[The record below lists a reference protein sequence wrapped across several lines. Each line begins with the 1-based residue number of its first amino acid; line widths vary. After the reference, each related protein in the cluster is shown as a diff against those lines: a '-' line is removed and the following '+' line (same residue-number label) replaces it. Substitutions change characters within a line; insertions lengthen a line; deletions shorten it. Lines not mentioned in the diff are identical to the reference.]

1 MTTQNPVQYNYQDII
16 SKRNKGVNVATIA
29 KDYGVSRQS
38 VMKALKKYLAKS
50 SPEYISTSNTNI
62 KDNIIKKKDIANIKG
77 RLPAYGKLEPT
88 DYHSVLTP
96 SRWVRNFCGK
106 GFEWD
111 LTYLSELS
119 LLMNSQ
125 KRYFAFLPRS
135 YGKTTEVIGDAC
147 YWLLERKSPYLM
159 FTAGPTGKNRIFR
172 KIKSILKSPKVRRHY
187 GDVAESFNS
196 LLGEIW
202 FKEEIYNHTDP
213 TLKVAGRMSDVIG
226 LHPKRIHFEDIIQT
240 EFVGAESNELLLDW
254 YDEVVEYL
262 ATDDTIMGGTGTRKG
277 YYDWYSKIMKYD
289 YMVLHKKA
297 VNLISGEWP
306 TLKDCKIEQTT
317 GEDGFRTEHLYSISM
332 NNGDFEWLYCPNW
345 TLERLMWFR
354 IKKLAAFESQ
364 MQNSPLPEG
373 GLYFAKE
380 EWLEVE
386 PYSLTHFND
395 YFITVDPGYGQS
407 KKADNTAILVCAIY
421 EGKLYIVDGQIKKLK
436 FDEIIQTIANY
447 HGIYSPIQIYVE
459 TNFAQVWLQQDAG
472 RLGIPLVG
480 VKQKQNKI
488 MRIDALKPYYG
499 SGMIMMYASCP
510 AKHALYK
517 EYMQYDRR
525 DSTGDKH
532 DDGLDALA
540 LLLDKV
546 ASYLVRARSVRAY
559 TGSSQ
564 TIDRRSKY

>member
-1 MTTQNPVQYNYQDII
+1 MTQQLVAKPYN
-16 SKRNKGVNVATIA
+16 
-29 KDYGVSRQS
+29 VSRQS
-38 VMKALKKYLAKS
+38 LMKAVKKHLAAKAPDYIKS
-50 SPEYISTSNTNI
+50 TNTNL
-62 KDNIIKKKDIANIKG
+62 KDNITSKPKDHKG
-77 RLPAYGKLEPT
+77 RLPAYGKLDPT
-88 DYHSVLTP
+88 GYHSVLTP
-96 SRWVRNFCGK
+96 HSWVRNFCGK
-106 GFEWD
+106 GFEWE

-125 KRYFAFLPRS
+125 KRYFAFLPRG

-172 KIKSILKSPKVRRHY
+172 KIKSILKSDKIRKHY
-187 GDVAESFNS
+187 GDVVESFNS
-196 LLGEIW
+196 ILGEMW

-226 LHPKRIHFEDIIQT
+226 LHPARIHFEDIIQT
-240 EFVGAESNELLLDW
+240 EFVGAESNELLLEW
-254 YDEVVEYL
+254 YYEVVTYL
-262 ATDDTIMGGTGTRKG
+262 ATKNTIMGGTGTRKG
-277 YYDWYSKIMKYD
+277 YYDWYKKIMKHD
-289 YMVLHKKA
+289 YYVLHKKA
-297 VNLISGEWP
+297 INLISGEWP
-306 TLKDCKIEQTT
+306 TIKDCKIEMVAE
-317 GEDGFRTEHLYSISM
+317 EDGFDTELLQDVSLKQGEY
-332 NNGDFEWLYCPNW
+332 EWLYCPNH
-345 TLERLMWFR
+345 TLKDLLYDR
-354 IKKLAAFESQ
+354 IINLSAFESQ

-421 EGKLYIVDGQIKKLK
+421 QSKLYIVDGVIKKLK

-447 HGIYSPIQIYVE
+447 RDIYHPIQIYVE

-472 RLGIPLVG
+472 RLGLPLIG
-480 VKQKQNKI
+480 VKQKTNKI

-499 SGMIMMYASCP
+499 SGMIQIYSSCP

-525 DSTGDKH
+525 DSTGEKH

-540 LLLDKV
+540 TLLDKV
-546 ASYLVRARSVRAY
+546 AHYLVRTRSVKAY
-559 TGSSQ
+559 TGASQ
-564 TIDRRSKY
+564 SRRESYRNVY